1 MIRKKNRG
9 MIINIFL
16 NRLIMIQLKRIY
28 DSANE
33 DDGYRVLIDRLWP
46 RGLSKGNAKIDLW
59 MKDIAPST
67 ELRKWF
73 HHDPDKWEEFQ
84 ELYKEELSNNKDL
97 LDQLLK
103 LEKYN
108 NKLTLLYSAKDRKR
122 NQAVVL
128 LQLLSSI

>member
-9 MIINIFL
+9 MIIYIFL

-103 LEKYN
+103 LEKDN
-108 NKLTLLYSAKDRKR
+108 NKLTLLYSAKDRER

>member
-1 MIRKKNRG
+1 MIRKKDRG

-103 LEKYN
+103 LEKDN
-108 NKLTLLYSAKDRKR
+108 NKLTLLYSAKDRER

>member
-1 MIRKKNRG
+1 

-28 DSANE
+28 DSAND

-103 LEKYN
+103 LEKDN
-108 NKLTLLYSAKDRKR
+108 NKLTLLYSAKDRER
-122 NQAVVL
+122 NQAVVI

>member
-1 MIRKKNRG
+1 MIRKKDRG

-28 DSANE
+28 DSAND

-103 LEKYN
+103 LEKDN
-108 NKLTLLYSAKDRKR
+108 NKLTLLYSAKDRER
-122 NQAVVL
+122 NQAVVI

>member
-33 DDGYRVLIDRLWP
+33 DDGYRVLMDRLWP

-103 LEKYN
+103 LEKDN
-108 NKLTLLYSAKDRKR
+108 NKLTLLYSAKDRER

>member
-103 LEKYN
+103 LEKDN
-108 NKLTLLYSAKDRKR
+108 NKLTLLYSAKDRER
-122 NQAVVL
+122 NQAVVI

>member
-1 MIRKKNRG
+1 

-108 NKLTLLYSAKDRKR
+108 NKLTLLYSAKDRER
-122 NQAVVL
+122 NQAVVI

>member
-1 MIRKKNRG
+1 MIRKKDRG

-28 DSANE
+28 DSAND

-103 LEKYN
+103 LEKDN
-108 NKLTLLYSAKDRKR
+108 NKLTLLYSAKDRER

>member
-28 DSANE
+28 DSAND

-103 LEKYN
+103 LEKDN
-108 NKLTLLYSAKDRKR
+108 NKLTLLYSAKDRER

>member
-1 MIRKKNRG
+1 

-28 DSANE
+28 DSAND

-122 NQAVVL
+122 NQAVVI

>member
-103 LEKYN
+103 LEKDN
-108 NKLTLLYSAKDRKR
+108 NKLTLLYSAKDRER